1 MLKLWWYHLALF
13 SIQKKKGI
21 IFTNDYEWHKCMY
34 FLSVWL
40 TLDIR
45 ILTPEFLIIQ
55 VLSSLCLLQWG
66 WNYGRKHLLYFS
78 ESRFQS
84 GSYINRA
91 GYKIRKNILL
101 LRKDVSIIKMP
112 FFGWRYLPDFCQGF
126 LEHLQCLFKT

>member
-112 FFGWRYLPDFCQGF
+112 FFGWRYLPDFCQVF